1 MWQSQRVDDFMTDLW
16 RQVDP
21 AEEVWG
27 GPQRFAVMLIALTMC
42 FSVHDS
48 YLCSEND
55 SQSSDDDSETESA
68 GSDEMDLDAISETEV
83 DDLFESM

>member
-21 AEEVWG
+21 GEVWG
-27 GPQRFAVMLIALTMC
+27 GPQRFAVMLITLTMC
-42 FSVHDS
+42 FSVRDS

-55 SQSSDDDSETESA
+55 LQSSDESETESA

-83 DDLFESM
+83 DDLLESM